1 MELYYEEK
9 GKGTPLV
16 LLHGNGENHEYF
28 RHQIDCFSEDF
39 RVIALDTR
47 GHGLSPR
54 GDGEFSIKR
63 FSEDLLGFLDELRV
77 EKANILGFSDGGNIA
92 LRFALDHPKRVL
104 KLVLNGANLFPEGVK
119 RSTQIPIELAYKAVK
134 KLAEK
139 DEKARGKAEILGLMV
154 NEPHVSPE
162 ELKALDM
169 PVLVIVGSR
178 DMILKKHSELIA
190 KSIRK
195 SEFVVIKGDHFIAD
209 KKPLEFN
216 EAVSSFL
223 KKND

>member
-39 RVIALDTR
+39 RVIAPDTR

-92 LRFALDHPKRVL
+92 LRFALDHPERVL

-134 KLAEK
+134 KAC
-139 DEKARGKAEILGLMV
+139 GKG
-154 NEPHVSPE
+154 
-162 ELKALDM
+162 
-169 PVLVIVGSR
+169 
-178 DMILKKHSELIA
+178 
-190 KSIRK
+190 RK
-195 SEFVVIKGDHFIAD
+195 S
-209 KKPLEFN
+209 PR
-216 EAVSSFL
+216 
-223 KKND
+223 